1 MIAVIKYFCGHRSE
15 IRRFQT
21 VMKSKK
27 WCRGLSLL
35 LAMVML
41 FSISAFAYD
50 DTEESAPAEAET
62 LTEDAAVAMLAADSN
77 HYPIVL
83 VHGLFGWGGREIA
96 GLNYWGGTSS
106 LRDILNSA
114 GYEVYTP
121 SIGPVAS
128 NWDRACELYA
138 YLVGGTVDYGQY
150 HSAQN
155 GHARYGRT
163 FPGVLPELNDADSA
177 LKIHLVGHSMGG
189 ETIRMLG
196 QLLENGDP
204 DEVNATTDGSIS
216 PLFTGECRH
225 WIESIT
231 TLCTPH
237 DGSQYDTKVYRSLEP
252 MVHQFVG
259 MLSSM
264 TGMNINEQNFGLD
277 FKLDQ
282 WGLTR
287 QPNEDYASYFSRV
300 ANSGIWEKHVDD
312 LSVYDLDVDGAA
324 KLNGYAKAQDDIYYF
339 SIACSDTYRSPVY
352 PYNYLPYADIN
363 PMMIKSATYMGS
375 HVNYA
380 VGHVQVTPE
389 WWENDGIVSVRSAIA
404 PHENSTDKVNVNYG
418 TAADGTIAFKDGTQK
433 GIWNYIEKIDRTDH
447 INMVGQ
453 TQNKA
458 MLQTK
463 FFELAK
469 MLESIPVESNNS
481 GNGTQTHVCPG
492 AQFTDMPAYTD
503 WAHAGLDYCIANG
516 MLNGTSPA
524 TIEPSSA
531 ATRAQLV
538 TILWRQ
544 RGCPTPKQACAFT
557 DLTQSWYKDA
567 VAWAAE
573 TGVVNGTSA
582 TTFDPDSYVNRQDAA
597 TILYRYTQ
605 NVLGKDVSR
614 VADISTFPDY
624 SSVSTYARTAMAWAN
639 AAGLIK
645 GNNVG
650 GVDYLDP
657 QGNATRAQIAAIL
670 MRFCENVA

>member
-1 MIAVIKYFCGHRSE
+1 
-15 IRRFQT
+15 
-21 VMKSKK
+21 MKNTK
-27 WCRGLSLL
+27 WRRGLSLL
-35 LAMVML
+35 LVMTVL
-41 FSISAFAYD
+41 LCIPGFAAD
-50 DTEESAPAEAET
+50 DAAAANTSSDTT
-62 LTEDAAVAMLAADSN
+62 LTETDAVAMLAADGN
-77 HYPIVL
+77 RYPIVL

-96 GLNYWGGTSS
+96 GLNYWGGSDS
-106 LRDILNSA
+106 LRDELNAA

-204 DEVNATTDGSIS
+204 DEINATTDGSIS

-237 DGSQYDTKVYRSLEP
+237 DGSQYDTKVYNNIEP
-252 MVHQFVG
+252 LAHQFVG
-259 MLSSM
+259 MLSAM

-287 QPNEDYASYFSRV
+287 QANEDYASYFARV
-300 ANSGIWEKHVDD
+300 ANSNIWDEHVND

-324 KLNGYAKAQDDIYYF
+324 VLNGYAKAQDDIYYF
-339 SIACSDTYRSPVY
+339 SIACSDTYQSPVF

-418 TAADGTIAFKDGTQK
+418 TASDGTMVFKDGTEK
-433 GIWNYIEKIDRTDH
+433 GVWNYIEKIDRTDH

-453 TQNKA
+453 TQNKD
-458 MLQTK
+458 MLQGK
-463 FFELAK
+463 FYELAK
-469 MLESIPVESNNS
+469 MLTSIPVTSTGSS
-481 GNGTQTHVCPG
+481 GNGTDTHVCPG
-492 AQFTDMPAYTD
+492 AAFTDMPRYTD
-503 WAHAGLDYCIANG
+503 WSHAGLDYCIENG
-516 MLNGTSPA
+516 LLYGTTPT
-524 TIEPSSA
+524 TIAPSA
-531 ATRAQLV
+531 ATTRAMV
-538 TILWRQ
+538 IAILWRQ
-544 RGCPTPKQACAFT
+544 AGAPQPKQISAFT
-557 DLTQSWYKDA
+557 DLKADWYRAA

-573 TGVVNGTSA
+573 NGVVAGRSA
-582 TTFDPDSYVNRQDAA
+582 TTFDPDSVISRQEMAA
-597 TILYRYTQ
+597 ILYRYTE
-605 NVLGKDVSR
+605 NVLGKDVSAA
-614 VADISTFPDY
+614 ADLTAFPDY
-624 SSVSTYARTAMAWAN
+624 SSVSSYAKPAMAWAS
-639 AAGLIK
+639 ATGLIN
-645 GNNVG
+645 GNKIG
-650 GVDYLDP
+650 GTVYLDP
-657 QGNATRAQIAAIL
+657 LGNATRAQVALIL
-670 MRFCENVA
+670 MNFCKNVA